1 MPPARTVHDGRKA
14 IAPPARSSARE
25 PSHPDE
31 LHSIREEFVNALT
44 HGLGATAALAGGAV
58 LITLAAL
65 FGDGWQLGSAI
76 VFGICLLALY
86 LASTLYHAIQHPV
99 AKARL
104 KVVDHCAIYLLIAG
118 TYTPFTLIGLRGPWG
133 WGLFAAIWTLAFA
146 GVVFKLFF
154 TGRFKLL
161 STGIYIAMGWLVL
174 VAIKPLIGALDGW
187 TIGWLFA
194 GGLFYTL
201 GTVFYHRPSL
211 PYSHAIWHL
220 FVVGGSVCHY
230 VAVMAQ
236 VVTPG
241 TLLPT

>member
-1 MPPARTVHDGRKA
+1 MSPARSVHDGPKPM
-14 IAPPARSSARE
+14 APAARSSATGE
-25 PSHPDE
+25 V
-31 LHSIREEFVNALT
+31 HSVREEFFNALT

-65 FGDGWQLGSAI
+65 FGDGWQLAGAI
-76 VFGICLLALY
+76 VFGICLLLLY

-104 KVVDHCAIYLLIAG
+104 KVFDHCAIYLLIAG

-133 WGLFAAIWTLAFA
+133 WGLFAAIWTLAVA

-161 STGIYIAMGWLVL
+161 STAIYIAMGWLVI
-174 VAIKPLIGALDGW
+174 VAIEPLLGALDAW
-187 TIGWLFA
+187 TIGWLF
-194 GGLFYTL
+194 GGGVFYTL

-220 FVVGGSVCHY
+220 FVVAGSVCHY

-241 TLLPT
+241 SLLPT